1 MSRTCPLSLIII
13 FGWLATT
20 ASVAAGQETVAE
32 GPIGR
37 WTNPQGS
44 VKVETAPCDDKLCGW
59 VVWASPRA
67 LADAVKGGS
76 SKLIGLELLRDYHP
90 AGPGLWRGT
99 VYVPDM
105 GRAFSSRIRQVDGNH
120 MKISGCILGGLLCKS
135 QVWKRG

>member
-1 MSRTCPLSLIII
+1 MSRTWPLFSLVIL
-13 FGWLATT
+13 GSLAATP
-20 ASVAAGQETVAE
+20 SVATGQGAVAD

-44 VKVETAPCDDKLCGW
+44 VRVETAPCDGKLCGW

-67 LADAVKGGS
+67 MADAIKGGS

-90 AGPGLWRGT
+90 AGSGMWRGT

-105 GRAFSSRIRQVDGNH
+105 GRAFSSRISQLDGNH
-120 MKISGCILGGLLCKS
+120 LKVSGCILAGLLCKS
-135 QVWKRG
+135 QIWKRG